1 MLPPVA
7 IVWADC
13 PAGSVA
19 RRHPIGMRRR
29 AVTGRDVGQVAQ
41 QTEQARKPDIAE
53 IFRQLV
59 GVGSV
64 ELKMNVPSEQRTAL
78 RALRMDT
85 LKGRIREVTF
95 FDTKDLALYRH
106 GVVLRARRTQ
116 GADDDTVVKLR
127 PAMPGELP
135 AAVRDSRN
143 LKVEMDVTRN
153 SYVVSASLKG
163 RRKPGSVHKVLY
175 GERPLE
181 KLLSSE
187 QRDFIGPLMPEG
199 VGWHDIQAL
208 GPIFVVFLKF
218 YPRDLKQRLTIEQW
232 HFPGY
237 VPLVE
242 MSTKT
247 VPTDVVQV
255 YGEVREF
262 LQRYGLSANGEQEAK
277 TRRALEFLSK

>member
-1 MLPPVA
+1 
-7 IVWADC
+7 
-13 PAGSVA
+13 
-19 RRHPIGMRRR
+19 MRRS
-29 AVTGRDVGQVAQ
+29 AAHGRDVGQVAQ
-41 QTEQARKPDIAE
+41 AQQAQQPDVGE

-59 GVGSV
+59 GVSSV
-64 ELKMNVPSEQRTAL
+64 ELKMNVPSDQRTAL

-95 FDTKDLALYRH
+95 FDTKDLALYRN
-106 GVVLRARRTQ
+106 GVVLRGRRTQ
-116 GADDDTVVKLR
+116 GSDDDTVVKVR
-127 PAMPGELP
+127 PAMPGELST
-135 AAVRDSRN
+135 AVRESPN
-143 LKVEMDVTRN
+143 LKVEMDVTRS

-163 RRKPGSVHKVLY
+163 RRKPGALNKVIY

-181 KLLSSE
+181 KLLSAE
-187 QRDFIGPLMPEG
+187 QRDFMGELMPAG
-199 VGWHDIQAL
+199 VGWDDLQPL

-218 YPRDLKQRLTIEQW
+218 YPQGLEHRLTIEQW

-242 MSTKT
+242 MSTKA
-247 VPTDVVQV
+247 VPNDVVQI

-262 LQRYGLSANGEQEAK
+262 LQRYGLSPNGEQEAK